1 MQYNQYKWLSVRDA
15 SMSAIPMNVVVG
27 IIAAIVLLR
36 LSRGM
41 AARQP
46 NRSRALLSAAIAVLI
61 MAVYG
66 IAGAL
71 GVDTAGWQT
80 PISVLAM
87 VGMGVAGFF
96 LVRAALRGEA
106 AQLAEEAKRQA
117 AEYRRTRESEQSD
130 DSR

>member
-1 MQYNQYKWLSVRDA
+1 
-15 SMSAIPMNVVVG
+15 MSAIPMNVVVG

-66 IAGAL
+66 IAGAF
-71 GVDTAGWQT
+71 GVDTASWQT
-80 PISVLAM
+80 PISVLALL
-87 VGMGVAGFF
+87 GMGVAGFF
-96 LVRAALRGEA
+96 LVRSALRGEA
-106 AQLAEEAKRQA
+106 AQIAAEAKRQA
-117 AEYRRTRESEQSD
+117 AEYRRERESEQSD

>member
-1 MQYNQYKWLSVRDA
+1 
-15 SMSAIPMNVVVG
+15 MSAIPMNVVVG